1 MISVIIEGQKNE
13 NNQYTKERKL
23 KKLLIYTTLALML
36 FGLPF
41 IAYTQEVYVGAKKCK
56 MCHIKIHKKWQTV
69 GHSKAFESLKPGVK
83 PEVKKKAGLDPQKD
97 YTADAACVEC
107 HTTGNDVTR
116 PGIQC
121 EACHA
126 PGKGF
131 TKPTIMNKKKWKAN
145 PDVQRKLALEAGL
158 VIAPDEAFC
167 RTCHNEKSP
176 TFKAFDF
183 HERYEEIKHK
193 K

>member
-1 MISVIIEGQKNE
+1 
-13 NNQYTKERKL
+13 
-23 KKLLIYTTLALML
+23 ML

-41 IAYTQEVYVGAKKCK
+41 IAYTQEEYVGTKKCK
-56 MCHIKIHKKWQTV
+56 MCHIKIYKKWQAV
-69 GHSKAFESLKPGVK
+69 GHSTAFELLKPGVK

-97 YTADAACVEC
+97 YTADASCVEC

-126 PGKGF
+126 PGKGY
-131 TKPTIMNKKKWKAN
+131 TKPTIMNKKKWKVD
-145 PDVQRKLALEAGL
+145 PDKHKKLALEAGL
-158 VIAPDEAFC
+158 VVAPSEENC
-167 RTCHNEKSP
+167 KTCHNEKSP
-176 TFKAFDF
+176 TFKPFDF
-183 HERYEEIKHK
+183 KARYEDIKHK